1 MIFVYLFIFLKV
13 ETRNLTKAAVLIRH
27 GARNQLGNALL
38 NGTKP
43 YGVLTSVG
51 MR

>member
-1 MIFVYLFIFLKV
+1 MILYLFIVLKV

-27 GARNQLGNALL
+27 GARNQLGNAIP